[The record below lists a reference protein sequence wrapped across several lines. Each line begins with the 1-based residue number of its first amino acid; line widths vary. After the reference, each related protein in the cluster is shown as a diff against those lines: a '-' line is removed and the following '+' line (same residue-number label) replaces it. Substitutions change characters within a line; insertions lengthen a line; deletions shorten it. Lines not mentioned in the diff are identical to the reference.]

1 MLDKK
6 QKKIVILEENH
17 TRLDY
22 LKSIVSQTSD
32 LAFCFGQVANC
43 FDNLFH
49 LNPDLIV
56 VGSLP
61 REDIIRFINAHSAT
75 QCDFPSIL
83 ITKDSFVKRYLK
95 LNNDRG
101 MFACDS
107 ELSLAQYKKSAPKI
121 HKNHS
126 HLSAGEDS
134 PILVGSSPWVSGIK
148 AVLPGLIRSH
158 ENVLI
163 QGEKGTGKEYLAR
176 IIHLGDEHHESD
188 IFAKMSASLLDGCVS
203 NISLIDNLQNICG
216 SMDQGGRGKGKRRV
230 SVTLYIDELCDI
242 PMFLQRD
249 ILMLMEYGNLNHG
262 KKENVDIENLRLLVG
277 TKVETE
283 KYVSS
288 QALRKDIFYR
298 LNVLKIDLP
307 PLRHRK
313 EDIPFII
320 DFFVYRYCKRYGKSY
335 FEMPGKAKQAFL
347 QYDWP
352 GNIREL
358 EEVVKRMVLRGE
370 NEAFLGNMLPQ
381 ETPIHTE
388 QSEMWVESLRFIDEF
403 INVKEYLNSTGNMP
417 MKQICA
423 EFMAEVEKK
432 LMKSALVSTNWNRK
446 KAASMLNISYKS
458 ILNKIKLYGLVS

>member
-126 HLSAGEDS
+126 HLYAGEDL
-134 PILVGSSPWVSGIK
+134 PMLVGSSPWVSGIK

-163 QGEKGTGKEYLAR
+163 QGEKGAGKEFLAR
-176 IIHLGDEHHESD
+176 IIHFGEENYERGM
-188 IFAKMSASLLDGCVS
+188 FAKISPSLLDGCVS
-203 NISLIDNLQNICG
+203 SVSLIDNIRHACAT
-216 SMDQGGRGKGKRRV
+216 MDPSDGDRQKKGV
-230 SVTLYIDELCDI
+230 PVTLYIDELCDI
-242 PMFLQRD
+242 QKFLKHD
-249 ILMLMEYGNLNHG
+249 ILMITKSWGINCSKE
-262 KKENVDIENLRLLVG
+262 ENVKLENLRLLVG
-277 TKVETE
+277 TRVNTE
-283 KYVSS
+283 KIVSDET
-288 QALRKDIFYR
+288 LRKDIFYR
-298 LNVLKIDLP
+298 LNVLKISVP
-307 PLRHRK
+307 PLRYRK

-320 DFFVYRYCKRYGKSY
+320 DYFMYRYCKRFGKSY
-335 FEMPGKAKQAFL
+335 FEMPGKTKQAFL
-347 QYDWP
+347 QYHWP

-358 EEVVKRMVLRGE
+358 GEVVKRMVLRGE
-370 NEAFLGNMLPQ
+370 NEAFLKNIIPP
-381 ETPIHTE
+381 ESPIDTG
-388 QSEMWVESLRFIDEF
+388 QSDLWFESLRFIDET
-403 INVKEYLNSTGNMP
+403 IRVKDYLKFTGNMP
-417 MKQICA
+417 MKQICS

-432 LMKSALVSTNWNRK
+432 VMKRALTSTNWNRK
-446 KAASMLNISYKS
+446 RAASILNISYKS
-458 ILNKIKLYGLVS
+458 MLNKIKYYGLVS